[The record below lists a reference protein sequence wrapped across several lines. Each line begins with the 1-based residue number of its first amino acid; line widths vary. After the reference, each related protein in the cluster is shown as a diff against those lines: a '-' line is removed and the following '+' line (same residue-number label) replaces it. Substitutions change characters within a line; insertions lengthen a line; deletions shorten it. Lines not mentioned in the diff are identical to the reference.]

1 MLCYRIPPIVKIVR
15 SYFPQTICVAAIA
28 VASIAI
34 GAAARGQKSYDP
46 GASDSEIK
54 IGNIMSY
61 TGYGEAYGAIA
72 RAEAAYFQMVSDRG
86 GINGRKINFVTVD
99 NGSEATRSLELA
111 RRLVNEDKVLLIFG
125 AMGTETNLAIRGFMN
140 ENKVPQIFLDSS
152 SSVFNDPA
160 HFPWTM
166 GFYATLRTEGSV
178 YANYVLRNKPNAKIA
193 VLYADDEAGKEY
205 LAGVHD
211 ALGAKAAAMIV
222 KELPYEISSPEI
234 EALVGQLKGSGAD
247 VFFDFCTGAFATRAM
262 RAAYDSGWKPM
273 QFIPNASLSVAAF
286 LEPAGIEKASGII
299 SNARSKGWLRPSEQS
314 DPDVRAFVD
323 WMKKY
328 NSQANWRDQNNVAGY
343 ERAEALVEVLR
354 RCGDNLTR
362 ANVMKQAANLDI
374 EIGMLRAGIRVK
386 TAPDD
391 YQPIKQL
398 FLVRFDGRA
407 WQAVSPVVSN

>member
-1 MLCYRIPPIVKIVR
+1 MCYGIRPIVKIAR
-15 SYFPQTICVAAIA
+15 SNFPFTIYVAAITA
-28 VASIAI
+28 ASLAMV
-34 GAAARGQKSYDP
+34 AAARRQKSYDP
-46 GASDSEIK
+46 GASDTEIK

-61 TGYGEAYGAIA
+61 TGYGAAYGAIA
-72 RAEAAYFQMVSDRG
+72 RAEAAYFQMVNERG
-86 GINGRKINFVTVD
+86 GVNGRKITFVSVD

-111 RRLVNEDKVLLIFG
+111 RKLVNEDKVLLIFG

-140 ENKVPQIFLDSS
+140 ENKVPQLFLDSS
-152 SSVFNDPA
+152 SSVFNDPVD
-160 HFPWTM
+160 FPWTM

-178 YANYVLRNKPNAKIA
+178 YANYVLQNNQNAKIA
-193 VLYADDEAGKEY
+193 VLYADDDAGKEY

-211 ALGAKAAAMIV
+211 VLGTRAATMIV

-234 EALVGQLKGSGAD
+234 EALVGQLKDSGAD
-247 VFFDFCTGAFATRAM
+247 VFFNFCTGAFATRAI
-262 RAAYDSGWKPM
+262 RAAYDAGWKPM

-286 LEPAGIEKASGII
+286 LEPAGLEKASGVI

-328 NSQANWRDQNNVAGY
+328 NSQANLRDQNNVAGY

-374 EIGMLRAGIRVK
+374 EIGMLRPGIRVK
-386 TAPDD
+386 TSPDD
-391 YQPIKQL
+391 YQPIRQL

-407 WQAVSPVVSN
+407 WQALTPVVSN